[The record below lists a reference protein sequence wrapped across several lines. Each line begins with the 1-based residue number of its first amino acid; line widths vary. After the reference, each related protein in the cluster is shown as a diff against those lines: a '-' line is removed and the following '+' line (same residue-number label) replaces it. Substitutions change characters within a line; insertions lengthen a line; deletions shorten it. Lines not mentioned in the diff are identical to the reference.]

1 MLTMAEAPAVPEIR
15 AQNVRQSAALRAVR
29 KRDFTGTVIPFTA
42 EVSMKTDTA
51 MGPVTVQEA
60 VHTAVPGR
68 SALAGTVITDIAETE
83 FPAAFRRY
91 APGLNGKKRQ
101 PAFPALLLGS
111 RLLFFL
117 CTAFHFYSF
126 CCTFL
131 SAAQPA
137 ASPAS
142 PGRIHPS
149 PRL

>member
-1 MLTMAEAPAVPEIR
+1 MPEIR

-83 FPAAFRRY
+83 FPA
-91 APGLNGKKRQ
+91 
-101 PAFPALLLGS
+101 LLLGS

-131 SAAQPA
+131 SAAHPA